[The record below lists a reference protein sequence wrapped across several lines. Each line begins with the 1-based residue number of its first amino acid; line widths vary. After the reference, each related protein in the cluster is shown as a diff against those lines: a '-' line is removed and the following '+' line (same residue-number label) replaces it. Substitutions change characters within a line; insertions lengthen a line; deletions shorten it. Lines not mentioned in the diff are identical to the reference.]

1 MHETWTYSWA
11 IRNIIAEL
19 LTPPGIWILLALFAG
34 IFFRK
39 SSKIKTTLIG
49 LSFAMI
55 WITSTNAF
63 SQWLYQVSDHWMH
76 WPEPLPFSELLKQK
90 ESLNN
95 TQSDIQP
102 KNQAIVILG
111 GGIRAGAK
119 EIPEYQNQDVSSET
133 MARLRMGARLAKVT
147 HLPILVTGGRPD
159 KVKPDDLPEGKLMAM
174 ILEKELQT
182 PVKWI
187 EDQSNTTQE
196 NAKFS
201 AKILKQSQ
209 IDTIYLVTHVW
220 HMPRSKRIFEKEG
233 LQVIPAP
240 LGYNFK
246 NPLTPLDYFPRVEGF
261 AKTREVWHE
270 IIGSIWYRL
279 KF

>member
-19 LTPPGIWILLALFAG
+19 LMPPSIWILLALFAW

-55 WITSTNAF
+55 WITSTTAF
-63 SQWLYQVSDHWMH
+63 SQWFFQLSDHWMH
-76 WPEPLPFSELLKQK
+76 WPAPFPFTELAKQEEPLKNP
-90 ESLNN
+90 
-95 TQSDIQP
+95 QSNMSSN
-102 KNQAIVILG
+102 NQAIVILG

-119 EIPEYQNQDVSSET
+119 EIPEYQNQDVSPEAVT
-133 MARLRMGARLAKVT
+133 RLRTGARLAKVT
-147 HLPILVTGGRPD
+147 NLPILVTGGRPD
-159 KVKPDDLPEGKLMAM
+159 KVKPDDLPEGQVMAM
-174 ILEKELQT
+174 VLEKELQT

-187 EDQSNTTQE
+187 EDQSNTTQK

-201 AKILKQSQ
+201 AKILKQNQ

-220 HMPRSKRIFEKEG
+220 HMPRSKMIFEKEE
-233 LQVIPAP
+233 LKVIPVP

-246 NPLTPLDYFPRVEGF
+246 DLLTPLDYFPNGGGLNR
-261 AKTREVWHE
+261 TREIWHE
-270 IIGSIWYRL
+270 SLGQIWYL
-279 KF
+279 LCF